1 MGEPEK
7 KSSEDKGLFDGIEP
21 NWEGGVKD
29 SHEDKRVERGVGN
42 RKPKEP
48 PKGETKREF
57 SLGPFFKKKL
67 QEKPYAAVDT
77 RAPGEQS
84 ETFAQVMRVAVGDVE
99 VLSATANL
107 EEGKVKV
114 VGVKHKTEA
123 SLVHAEV
130 NVIKTIMKMFVSE
143 TKKPPLEPPAPPPP
157 PAPTAARVGD
167 LTVHGSPLLPG
178 IGSPNVMIGGMPA
191 WRAIGDVHV
200 CPFPSTPPHGIGSV
214 LQGATTVLINGMPA
228 VRAGDLL
235 VEPTGG
241 ANMVAMGYPTVMIGP
256 PAAPAPPPVPPAPEL
271 PAELPWVKFESV
283 AKGDVYAAEAE
294 VQVYAEADLAQ
305 RKAVVELQAG
315 GMAAMIKG
323 EIPLKVRIRI
333 PHTEYYVGLGVTVE
347 GSLLSAG
354 AEAGF
359 GLKIND
365 GAKLFDG
372 TAGAKVGAGVG
383 GVGVKFG
390 IDVAK

>member
-7 KSSEDKGLFDGIEP
+7 KSGEGKGLFDDFEP
-21 NWEGGVKD
+21 NYEGGVKD

-48 PKGETKREF
+48 PKAETKREF
-57 SLGPFFKKKL
+57 SLGPFFKSKL

-99 VLSATANL
+99 ALSVTVNA

-123 SLVHAEV
+123 SLVHAEINLV
-130 NVIKTIMKMFVSE
+130 KTIMSMFVSE
-143 TKKPPLEPPAPPPP
+143 TKKPPLEPPPSPPP

-178 IGSPNVMIGGMPA
+178 IGSANVMIGGMPA
-191 WRAIGDVHV
+191 WRAIADVHV
-200 CPFPSTPPHGIGSV
+200 CPFPSTPPHGIGTV
-214 LQGATTVLINGMPA
+214 MQGAMTVLINGMPA

-235 VEPTGG
+235 VEPAGG
-241 ANMVAMGYPTVMIGP
+241 VNMVAMGYPTVMIGP
-256 PAAPAPPPVPPAPEL
+256 PAAPAPPSVPPPEA
-271 PAELPWVKFESV
+271 PAELPWVKFESI

-294 VQVYAEADLAQ
+294 VQLYAEADLAQ
-305 RKAVVELQAG
+305 RKAVVEGQAG
-315 GMAAMIKG
+315 GMVAMLKG
-323 EIPLKVRIRI
+323 EIPLKIRIRI
-333 PHTEYYVGLGVTVE
+333 PNTEYYVGLGVTVE

-354 AEAGF
+354 AEAG
-359 GLKIND
+359 GGIKIND
-365 GAKLFDG
+365 GAKLVDLTG
-372 TAGAKVGAGVG
+372 GAKVGAGVG